1 MDTQVVWNVMLELV
15 IIMIIGYGLALF
27 KLLDKSFSEKLSW
40 LVVNIS
46 MPMLIIASVLGK
58 EGNFKEVLV
67 YLGYGTAFY
76 LVSIPIAYICCKML
90 FVKKKNMGTYQFMLI
105 FSNCSFMGY
114 PIASAV
120 LGMDSVFYM
129 SVFNMPFNVLA
140 FSYGIF
146 LLANGSDRGAGFN
159 LRKLINPGIIA
170 SVLAIVIYAM
180 GIKLPRFVGNTF
192 ESVGGL
198 TTPLSMLVLG
208 ITLAQLPVT
217 ELFNEIRLYPIS
229 LIRLVG
235 LPFLT
240 YYVMSLFTSNS
251 MMLGVAVVTAGM
263 PVASMTV
270 MLATLYGGNVKLA
283 SVGVFI
289 TTVLSVVS
297 VPLVLGFLL

>member
-15 IIMIIGYGLALF
+15 IIMVIGYGLSCF
-27 KLLDKSFSEKLSW
+27 KLLDKAFSDKMSW

-46 MPMLIIASVLGK
+46 MPMLIISSVLGK
-58 EGNFKEVLV
+58 EGTLSDVLV

-76 LVSIPIAYICCKML
+76 LISMPIAYICCKL
-90 FVKKKNMGTYQFMLI
+90 FFVKKKNMGTYQFMLI

-120 LGMDSVFYM
+120 LGIDSVFYM
-129 SVFNMPFNVLA
+129 SIFNIPFNILA

-146 LLANGSDRGAGFN
+146 LLASGSENSVGFN
-159 LRKLINPGIIA
+159 PKKLVNPGII
-170 SVLAIVIYAM
+170 SSILAVIIYAC
-180 GIKLPRFVGNTF
+180 GISFPDFIGNTF
-192 ESVGGL
+192 SSVGGL

-208 ITLAQLPVT
+208 ISLAQLPVS

-229 LIRLVG
+229 IIRLVG
-235 LPFLT
+235 LPVLT
-240 YYVMSLFTSNS
+240 YYVMSIFTHDA
-251 MMLGVAVVTAGM
+251 MALGVATVTAGM

-289 TTVLSVVS
+289 TTVLSVIS
-297 VPLVLGFLL
+297 VPVVLGFLL

>member
-1 MDTQVVWNVMLELV
+1 MDTQIVWNVMLELV
-15 IIMIIGYGLALF
+15 IIMVIGYGLAFF
-27 KLLDKSFSEKLSW
+27 KLLDKSFSDKLSW

-58 EGNFKEVLV
+58 EGNLKDVLI

-76 LVSIPIAYICCKML
+76 IVSMPIAYICCKLL
-90 FVKKKNMGTYQFMLI
+90 FVRKKNMGTYQFMLI

-114 PIASAV
+114 PIAAAV
-120 LGMDSVFYM
+120 LGSDSIFYM
-129 SVFNMPFNVLA
+129 SIFNIPFNILA

-146 LLANGSDRGAGFN
+146 LLASGGEKGTGFN
-159 LRKLINPGIIA
+159 PAKLINPGII
-170 SVLAIVIYAM
+170 SSILAVIIYAF
-180 GIKLPRFVGNTF
+180 GIDFPTFIGNTF
-192 ESVGGL
+192 SSVGGL

-208 ITLAQLPVT
+208 VSLAQLPVS

-229 LIRLVG
+229 IIRLVG
-235 LPFLT
+235 LPILT
-240 YYVMSLFTSNS
+240 YYVMRIFTGDP
-251 MMLGVAVVTAGM
+251 MMLGVATVTAGM

-270 MLATLYGGNVKLA
+270 MLTTLYGGNVKLA

-297 VPLVLGFLL
+297 VPLVLSFLL